1 MQGYHEVRMDTLKAH
16 IRNIPDFPEPGIQF
30 KDITPL
36 LADAECFRQV
46 IDALRSRHD
55 GKGIDI
61 VVGIEA
67 RGFIFASALA
77 YALSA
82 GTCLVRKPGKL
93 PHDVHRRS
101 YDLEYGTDAVEI
113 HTDALQPGQK
123 ILILDDVLATGGT
136 IAATAEL
143 ISHHFEV
150 DIVELNFLVELE
162 FLKGR
167 EKLSRW
173 PVYSLLQYA

>member
-1 MQGYHEVRMDTLKAH
+1 MDKLNAL
-16 IRNIPDFPEPGIQF
+16 IRNIPDFPKPGIQF

-36 LADAECFRQV
+36 LADAECFHEA
-46 IDALRSRHD
+46 IDALRNRHA
-55 GKGIDI
+55 GKGIDM

-67 RGFIFASALA
+67 RGFIFSSALA
-77 YALSA
+77 YALEA

-93 PHDVHRRS
+93 PHTAHRLS

-136 IAATAEL
+136 VSATAEL
-143 ISHHFEV
+143 IRRHFEV
-150 DIVELNFLVELE
+150 EIVELDFLMELT